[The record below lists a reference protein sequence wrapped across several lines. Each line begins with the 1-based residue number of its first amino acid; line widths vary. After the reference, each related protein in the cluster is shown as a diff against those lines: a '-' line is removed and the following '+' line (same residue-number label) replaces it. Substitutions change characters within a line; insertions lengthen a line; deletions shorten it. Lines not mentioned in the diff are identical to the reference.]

1 MFNKLYYEYTQDLKT
16 KNRFRKLSENKLN
29 LDYLNYLDFS
39 SNDYLG
45 LSHHQELLQAALHT
59 AEKHGIGATGSRL
72 LSGNYEIFNE
82 FEAQISKDKGT
93 ETALIFNSGFQAN
106 FTVLASL
113 LDINTL
119 KERPLVF
126 FDKYNHSSLYQAIFL
141 TKAQLIRYRH
151 NDLEHLAELLFKFK
165 DLKCPKFIVAE
176 TIYGMDGDL
185 LPISDFLELAFKYR
199 AFVYLDEAHATGVI
213 GEDGYGLA
221 AKLNFYDNPY
231 LLMGTFS
238 KALGCFGGYIA
249 TNQVTKNYL
258 INKAPGFI
266 YSTALPP
273 MVIGAAFKAWQLI
286 KDLELSRKL
295 LFKHADYLRTE
306 LQSLGYDTGKSNS
319 HIIPIILG
327 NEDLTNQAK
336 NKLYQQGIIVSSIRP
351 PTVPIGTSRLRIAIN
366 IHHSKESMDRLINE
380 LKYL

>member
-1 MFNKLYYEYTQDLKT
+1 MFNKLYYQYTQDLKA
-16 KNRFRKLSENKLN
+16 KNRFRKLPENKLN
-29 LDYLNYLDFS
+29 LDYLDFS

-45 LSHHQELLQAALHT
+45 LNNHQELLQAALNT
-59 AEKHGIGATGSRL
+59 AKNHGLGATGSRL
-72 LSGNYEIFNE
+72 LSGNYEIFKE
-82 FEAQISKDKGT
+82 FEKQIAKDKGT
-93 ETALIFNSGFQAN
+93 EAALILNSGFQAN

-113 LDINTL
+113 LDVSTL
-119 KERPLVF
+119 QERPLVF

-165 DLKCPKFIVAE
+165 SLKCPKFIVAE

-199 AFVYLDEAHATGVI
+199 AFIYLDEAHATGVI
-213 GEDGYGLA
+213 GANGYGLA

-231 LLMGTFS
+231 ILMGTFS

-249 TNQVTKNYL
+249 TNEIIRNYL

-273 MVIGAAFKAWQLI
+273 MIVGAAFKAWQLV
-286 KDLELSRKL
+286 KELELSRKL
-295 LFKHADYLRTE
+295 LFKHANYLRKE

-327 NEDLTNQAK
+327 KENSTNQAK

-366 IHHSKESMDRLINE
+366 VNHSKESIDRLINE